1 MSNRLAS
8 FKGPSTPSSSP
19 VQQRQASIAP
29 SSPARVT
36 ESTYHRS
43 LRTLL
48 QEIRSTTETWDDLV
62 LIDGLKAIK
71 SLVDLRTEL
80 DNAIT
85 RAPNRLPR
93 RYLVG
98 PQLEVMDQRISE
110 LDAVLTKLQK
120 QFRKLNNL
128 VENLETLVF
137 EAHKNKGW
145 RWVENEP
152 LWTTWSLE
160 KFASSIPEILI
171 HYHRSLN
178 EHIMLVNILRSHSVS
193 FDESREA
200 ISKWAEQPWLEENG
214 WDAKWEDLCSVE
226 IDRWNK

>member
-1 MSNRLAS
+1 MSHRLAS

-19 VQQRQASIAP
+19 VQQRQVSVGP

-48 QEIRSTTETWDDLV
+48 QELRSATETWDDLV
-62 LIDGLKAIK
+62 LIDGLKAAK
-71 SLVDLRTEL
+71 SLVDMRTEL
-80 DNAIT
+80 DNDLA

-93 RYLVG
+93 RHLVG
-98 PQLEVMDQRISE
+98 PQLEVMDRRISD
-110 LDAVLTKLQK
+110 LDGVIAKLHK
-120 QFRKLNNL
+120 QFRKMNNI
-128 VENLETLVF
+128 VDNLEGLVV

-145 RWVENEP
+145 RWVEKEP

-160 KFASSIPEILI
+160 KFASNIPEILI
-171 HYHRSLN
+171 YYHRALN
-178 EHIMLVNILRSHSVS
+178 EHIKLVDTLRAHAVS
-193 FDESREA
+193 FDESRDA

-214 WDAKWEDLCSVE
+214 WEAKWEDLCAVE
-226 IDRWNK
+226 VDRWK